1 MKPDQVIRRSSVSF
15 PLSRRK
21 PRRLGSMPYDRLH
34 RVWKS
39 WFRFAIVLLFSAGA
53 STSHAS
59 STLDS
64 RLPIPPG
71 TRLSLALV
79 GYNYTSRYIDTFS
92 VNGQGGGNLYVS
104 SPTSGGGGTVCCI
117 SYVKG
122 RPAGEVTVRWQAGG
136 CMFRAPGPMA
146 DGRTHL
152 AHSFFRE
159 IRVKVDPRIPDHP
172 EDFEVHFYPDGHVE
186 AAITDGS
193 SSPRL
198 VYSKLRED
206 SSEFPRCPDEK
217 EPKK

>member
-1 MKPDQVIRRSSVSF
+1 MK
-15 PLSRRK
+15 K
-21 PRRLGSMPYDRLH
+21 PRHIGSEFSDRLH
-34 RVWKS
+34 GLWRS
-39 WFRFAIVLLFSAGA
+39 MFRFALVLLLAAGA
-53 STSHAS
+53 SIPHS
-59 STLDS
+59 SVALNT
-64 RLPIPPG
+64 PHVIPPG
-71 TRLSLALV
+71 TRVSLALV

-92 VNGQGGGNLYVS
+92 VDGQGGGNLYVS

-117 SYVKG
+117 SYEKG
-122 RPAGEVTVRWQAGG
+122 RPAGEVTVRWQSGG

-159 IRVKVDPRIPDHP
+159 IRVKVDPRIPAHP
-172 EDFEVHFYPDGHVE
+172 EEFEVHFYPDGHVE

-206 SSEFPRCPDEK
+206 KSEFPRCPDEK